1 MRFSGIVMIL
11 IFAVDYLL
19 IVGTNRL
26 TGFRAEGGRAAYAS
40 FIGALYALACMHPRL
55 KFLGNGLWRC
65 VFFLITVI
73 AAFGCERSAVK
84 RGGVFLLLSMAL
96 GGAAGMTGRG
106 AVGGILLSAG
116 LIFLLC
122 HIGFGGRIGGREFL
136 PIEIRYHGKSVRLI
150 ALRDTG
156 NALCDPIT
164 GESVLLIDAAA
175 AEDLTGL
182 GVNELRTPLETAQRH
197 PFPGLR
203 IVPYHTIGKENG
215 MLLAMRFSDVK
226 IGKENRSV
234 IVAFAAEE
242 IGRGE
247 GYRALCV

>member
-1 MRFSGIVMIL
+1 MRFSEIVMIL
-11 IFAVDYLL
+11 IFLVKYLL

-26 TGFRAEGGRAAYAS
+26 TGFRAEGGRAALAAL
-40 FIGALYALACMHPRL
+40 IGAVYALACMHPRL
-55 KFLGNGLWRC
+55 KFLGNGLWIC

-73 AAFGCERSAVK
+73 TAFGCDRSAVK

-96 GGAAGMTGRG
+96 SGAAEMTGKG
-106 AVGGILLSAG
+106 ATWGVLLSAG
-116 LIFLLC
+116 LIYLLC

-136 PIEIRYHGKSVRLI
+136 PIEIRYHGRSVRLI

-156 NALCDPIT
+156 NSLCDPIT
-164 GESVLLIDAAA
+164 GERVLLIDATA

-182 GVNELRTPLETAQRH
+182 GVNELRSPLETAARH

-203 IVPYHTIGKENG
+203 IVPYHTIGKESG
-215 MLLAMRFSDVK
+215 MLLAMRFSDVTF
-226 IGKENRSV
+226 GKEKRSA

-247 GYRALCV
+247 GYRALCA